1 MNVNVIA
8 RPNSAAVFSA
18 LGVYLDVMRPFVVQK
33 MPVYPGTA
41 TVSALLRDS
50 LPLEMRSDFDK
61 QLDRHSGDESLTIE
75 VTHIPHIVK
84 KNWHLH
90 FAREFNDQRV
100 YITRMEGLARIRNLV
115 CHPSAEDVS
124 TKQAESVF
132 HCVEKITTQIDRGDA
147 CEQVSWIRQRLKDG
161 CCSDCPES
169 HMRIDIAGHEKIEM
183 EVRRMQS
190 ELAALSQD
198 LSAIRAKPT
207 RSRRSEIASRLG
219 RIVPRVSFR
228 FSVNFGDA
236 HGQVSEDV
244 AETVTHDDANRPV
257 EPSSSNGQV
266 DGGVGERSSSDNGHS
281 YGKIGRGLTKLTRA
295 RNR

>member
-33 MPVYPGTA
+33 MPVFPGTA
-41 TVSALLRDS
+41 DACALLRDA
-50 LPLEMRSDFDK
+50 LPVEMQRDFDK
-61 QLDRHSGDESLTIE
+61 RLVQCNGDESLTID

-84 KNWHLH
+84 KNWQLS
-90 FAREFNDQRV
+90 FSREFGGHWNYV
-100 YITRMEGLARIRNLV
+100 TKMEKLARIRNLV
-115 CHPSAEDVS
+115 CHPLAEDVS
-124 TKQAESVF
+124 TNQAESVF

-228 FSVNFGDA
+228 FSVNFGDVR
-236 HGQVSEDV
+236 GQVSEDV

-281 YGKIGRGLTKLTRA
+281 YGKIGRGLTKLSRA
-295 RNR
+295 RKR